1 MEQDTLYISKLAQKN
16 KGFAALTIISLAAVM
31 SLISFIVIQY
41 GRISLNVMEEK
52 QILDSCSI
60 DLGTSIIKTNKVDE
74 ICDVRFLNECA
85 ATLSENVNPNFQCVD
100 LGLECDLNNV
110 CERNFGITS
119 SYNPGR
125 GNTSKFVTIT
135 VPEEVHDVNLID
147 AAVIMLLD
155 YSGSMSGNRIVQLK
169 DSVRQFINSDFNLSY
184 SVILYN
190 SDVIVYSDIGK
201 GQQHKQSVNSMVT
214 NNNPSGG
221 TSFIKP
227 LDKAIQQIAQ
237 TDYEAYYVLL
247 ISDGSPNE
255 GISAS
260 QNFVQSNVMNINDN
274 SCIFSTNTSPCIT
287 VYTLGVDN
295 ADVNALTSISGNTL
309 NTSPNEF
316 SFTVNANQVSAA
328 FNAIIAEIMCR
339 IGPVIAEGNLNV
351 FNNTQVLEEG
361 IDYLHDNLYKILKF
375 YDTEP
380 FNICTN
386 MLNNNAQITLR
397 WGKPK
402 LNVGQ

>member
-1 MEQDTLYISKLAQKN
+1 MEQDTLYILKLTQKN
-16 KGFAALTIISLAAVM
+16 KGFAALTIISLSAVL
-31 SLISFIVIQY
+31 SLISLIVIQY
-41 GRISLNVMEEK
+41 GRISLNIMEEK
-52 QILDSCSI
+52 QILDSCGI
-60 DLGTSIIKTNKVDE
+60 DLGSSIIKTNRVNE
-74 ICDVRFLNECA
+74 VCDATFLNQCA
-85 ATLSENVNPNFQCVD
+85 STISENVTPNFQCVD
-100 LGLECDLNNV
+100 LGLECNLNNV

-125 GNTSKFVTIT
+125 GNTSKSITIT
-135 VPEEVHDVNLID
+135 VAEEVHDVNLID

-155 YSGSMSGNRIVQLK
+155 YSGSMSGNRISQLK
-169 DSVRQFINSDFNLSY
+169 DAVRQFVNSDFNLSY

-190 SDVIVYSDIGK
+190 SDVIVSSDIGK
-201 GQQHKQSVNSMVT
+201 GQQHKQSVNAMVI

-221 TSFIKP
+221 TNFIKP
-227 LDKAIQQIAQ
+227 LNKAIQQISQ
-237 TDYEAYYVLL
+237 TDYEAYYILL

-260 QNFVQSNVMNINDN
+260 QNFVQNNVMNINDN
-274 SCIFSTNTSPCIT
+274 RCIFSTNTNPCIT

-316 SFTVNANQVSAA
+316 SFTVNANQVSEA
-328 FNAIIAEIMCR
+328 FSAIIEEIMCR
-339 IGPVIAEGNLNV
+339 IGPVIADGDLNV
-351 FNNTQVLEEG
+351 FNGTQILEEG
-361 IDYLHDNLYKILKF
+361 IDYLHDNLYNILKF

-386 MLNNNAQITLR
+386 MLNNNTQITLR

-402 LNVGQ
+402 LNVE